1 MKHIFSTKVLFLIL
15 FGLLYACT
23 GYASIFHSIEFFKL
37 ANNAGLATM
46 LACTFEI
53 GQAAVLFSLLTNP
66 MNRKKAMPWLLM
78 GLLTIIQIMGNVYS
92 SYKYL
97 IMNSADNLRFFKEPI
112 FVWMN
117 LPDAQA
123 NVILGYLISGTL
135 PLVSL
140 AMTAMVVSYLDN
152 GEDKKKIEEPTTP
165 TKEVET
171 PDTIESVKTLVDDK
185 SEQSQMELPKEEP
198 VEQEDDKPDVEEQ
211 AEVVETPKQENTS
224 HFINI

>member
-1 MKHIFSTKVLFLIL
+1 MKQIFNTKVLFLIL

-37 ANNAGLATM
+37 ANDVGLATM

-152 GEDKKKIEEPTTP
+152 GETEK
-165 TKEVET
+165 KEVEPEVPEQDKQST
-171 PDTIESVKTLVDDK
+171 ENKDKTDDPEIATEYDKEDTIV
-185 SEQSQMELPKEEP
+185 SEP
-198 VEQEDDKPDVEEQ
+198 
-211 AEVVETPKQENTS
+211 EVVETEDVVQKDEQELPQQEQKPEKTS